1 MRLALTT
8 GRSCPLCCSSPLVLQ
23 WAEPH
28 SPLVANLTC
37 SLFPCG
43 VRIAGRSSFRR
54 ITSCSSCD
62 RVSNWEM
69 RHRGE
74 HTHPGRNRT
83 VIRCEMLPGHSSH
96 GMPRQA
102 GAGHRTG
109 VWHCYQRGRE
119 RGRGQ
124 ARAKHYV
131 TGRLCKHPAFWYTDE
146 SFQPFLSSELAV
158 HHFCFENNEEITT
171 SE

>member
-8 GRSCPLCCSSPLVLQ
+8 GRSCSLCCSSPLVLQ
-23 WAEPH
+23 WVEPH

-83 VIRCEMLPGHSSH
+83 VIRCEMCSWARHQATALTGCHVTRVLGIAPCLALLPA
-96 GMPRQA
+96 RQRE
-102 GAGHRTG
+102 GKGTGTRKTLRHRET
-109 VWHCYQRGRE
+109 VQ
-119 RGRGQ
+119 
-124 ARAKHYV
+124 
-131 TGRLCKHPAFWYTDE
+131 TPSL
-146 SFQPFLSSELAV
+146 LV
-158 HHFCFENNEEITT
+158 H
-171 SE
+171 